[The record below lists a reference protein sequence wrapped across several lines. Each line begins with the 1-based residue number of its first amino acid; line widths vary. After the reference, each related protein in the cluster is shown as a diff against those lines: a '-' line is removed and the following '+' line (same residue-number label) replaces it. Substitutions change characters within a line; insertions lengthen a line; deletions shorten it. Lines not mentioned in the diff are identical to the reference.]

1 MQDVRRTFSAKHTG
15 IGSGGP
21 EVVQSVKINLTRHIA
36 STLDDLQEEIRYGF
50 DKEFGSCKDWT
61 TISVYSKL
69 TRIVALLSG
78 RVFVGRP
85 LSREEE
91 WIQATIMFTFY
102 CIQAKN
108 AINAYPEWARG
119 IAAYFLPEV
128 KRLRAFKKRGGEL
141 LKPILDAQMAKEG
154 HEKLHREDT
163 RDEQGTFISWIL
175 KNTKEKERSD
185 PLVLANN
192 QMGRKSLSR

>member
-1 MQDVRRTFSAKHTG
+1 MQDVYRNFSTKHTG
-15 IGSGGP
+15 IGSEGP
-21 EVVQSVKINLTRHIA
+21 EVVQCVKIDLTRHIA
-36 STLDDLQEEIRYGF
+36 STLDDLQDEIRYGF
-50 DKEFGSCKDWT
+50 NKEFGTCEDWT
-61 TISVYSKL
+61 PISVYSKL
-69 TRIVALLSG
+69 TRIIALLSG

-91 WIQATIMFTFY
+91 WIQATTMFTFC
-102 CIQAKN
+102 CIQARD

-128 KRLRAFKKRGGEL
+128 KRVWAFRKRGGEL

-154 HEKLHREDT
+154 DEKLHREDT
-163 RDEQGTFISWIL
+163 HDEQGTFISWIL
-175 KNTKEKERSD
+175 KYTKESERSD

-192 QMGRKSLSR
+192 QMGCKSSSQ